1 MAGPDVMGGGAGG
14 GEGGG
19 GGEGEGGGGEGE
31 GGGGDGEG
39 GGGDGGSR
47 GGGDGGDGGEYVPI
61 GKRVAHAVL
70 LVQLASARLPEY
82 RKLRNCQIADGPV
95 PETRY
100 AQPSV

>member
-47 GGGDGGDGGEYVPI
+47 GGGDGAEYVPI

-70 LVQLASARLPEY
+70 FVQPASARLPEY
-82 RKLRNCQIADGPV
+82 RKLSSCQIADGPV